1 MFLILLQRMLLEL
14 LWDIIYFPI
23 WWYTDGARKVLV
35 SCVNMIKDVNA
46 MLAPGL
52 WLKNMFVPMFG
63 QYDLQGRLVSILM
76 RFFNV
81 IFRTI
86 GLLIWVIL
94 VVALFFVWILLPM
107 AVLYFLTD
115 SIISLL
121 QIKK

>member
-1 MFLILLQRMLLEL
+1 
-14 LWDIIYFPI
+14 
-23 WWYTDGARKVLV
+23 
-35 SCVNMIKDVNA
+35 
-46 MLAPGL
+46 
-52 WLKNMFVPMFG
+52 
-63 QYDLQGRLVSILM
+63 M